1 MTAASP
7 VTIRKIGIIGAG
19 RIGCGIAHVC
29 AVSGFDVYL
38 VDISTE
44 ALKRAVSN
52 LTDSLDHQVSKGK
65 ISEAIRTAALD
76 RISTGTGIALFSE
89 CDLVI
94 EAVTENAVLCSS
106 RHQIRADDG

>member
-44 ALKRAVSN
+44 ALERALSN
-52 LTDSLDHQVSKGK
+52 MTDSLEHQVSVTAQPGWNKEWPDRT
-65 ISEAIRTAALD
+65 IS
-76 RISTGTGIALFSE
+76 
-89 CDLVI
+89 
-94 EAVTENAVLCSS
+94 
-106 RHQIRADDG
+106 RA

>member
-1 MTAASP
+1 M
-7 VTIRKIGIIGAG
+7 
-19 RIGCGIAHVC
+19 GCGIAHVC

-38 VDISTE
+38 ADISTE
-44 ALKRAVSN
+44 ALERALSN
-52 LTDSLDHQVSKGK
+52 MTDSLDHQVSKGK
-65 ISEAIRTAALD
+65 ISEATRTAALD

>member
-38 VDISTE
+38 ADISTE
-44 ALKRAVSN
+44 ALERAVSN

-76 RISTGTGIALFSE
+76 RISTGTGPALFPGGFHDVMMFFDQISGVLTDALFS
-89 CDLVI
+89 
-94 EAVTENAVLCSS
+94 
-106 RHQIRADDG
+106 